1 MVNIKMVS
9 KRILSLTFNYHEK
22 GQPTKTVIILELC
35 LHSSTLQ
42 AGLAAWWPSA
52 ANSWCRE
59 AGILKTK
66 CSTEI
71 VASFFHGQTGQ
82 LAISALHIF
91 QTSHLFHA
99 QWHGTVGLTTQA
111 NPKTISPSPS
121 PCWTWRRAF
130 PARKYSVKAPWPS
143 HGSARLLSVPGVPRG
158 YAFKVLAKKILPGLK
173 SMLLVLV
180 EAHGNNHNSESNC
193 SKSLK

>member
-91 QTSHLFHA
+91 QT
-99 QWHGTVGLTTQA
+99 QA